1 MRNINVK
8 LCISLRIVTTLFFA
22 ACSEDSNGWSAKD
35 VCPEDGVNAYGMANR
50 GTFTD
55 ERDGQVYKYTTIG
68 DQVWMAQNLNHIAE
82 YSACYDNNDLNC
94 DFWGRFYSLQEYGI
108 SDELLNYAMIDS
120 ICPTGW
126 HVPSIDEWRKMIN
139 LVGKFE
145 DEKTAT
151 ILKSSELWS
160 PQIGNGTNDC
170 GFNALPG
177 GVFFKTNDVFQ
188 MYREAIFWTST
199 MKNRVAAYTISIHT
213 RVSEGASL
221 PKMHIRC
228 LKD

>member
-1 MRNINVK
+1 MNKIY
-8 LCISLRIVTTLFFA
+8 SLLTIAAICLA

-94 DFWGRFYSLQEYGI
+94 DFWGRLYSLLEEGKN
-108 SDELLNYAMIDS
+108 SGPMNYAMVDS

-126 HVPSIDEWRKMIN
+126 HVPSVDEWRKMIKT
-139 LVGKFE
+139 LGKYGDPE
-145 DEKTAT
+145 TAKK
-151 ILKSSELWS
+151 LKSTEYWNHEYSG
-160 PQIGNGTNDC
+160 GNGTDDC
-170 GFNALPG
+170 GFRALPG
-177 GVFFKTNDVFQ
+177 GLQ
-188 MYREAIFWTST
+188 EAIGSELMYENTLFWTST
-199 MKNRVAAYTISIHT
+199 MW
-213 RVSEGASL
+213 SEGLAYAILFGADITEPTSG
-221 PKMHIRC
+221 PKMYIRC
-228 LKD
+228 VKD